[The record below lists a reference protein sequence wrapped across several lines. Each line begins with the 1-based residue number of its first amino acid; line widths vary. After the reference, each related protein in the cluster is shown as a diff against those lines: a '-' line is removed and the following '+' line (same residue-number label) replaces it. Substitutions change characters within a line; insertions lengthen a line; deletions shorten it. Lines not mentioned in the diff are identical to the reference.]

1 VDDYDR
7 SIPEGHGNAMAE
19 SKDINTVVPSIR
31 HVGNAVVATLR
42 GEIDLHNS
50 PTVRAALL
58 KFLDENKPAK
68 LVLNLAAVPYMD
80 SSAIAVL
87 VEALQRMRKTGGKIY
102 LTNLQPRVKGLLE
115 IARLD
120 SIFIVVANEEDALKT

>member
-1 VDDYDR
+1 
-7 SIPEGHGNAMAE
+7 MAE
-19 SKDINTVVPSIR
+19 PNQNPQLVQGLRRQGD
-31 HVGNAVVATLR
+31 AVIASLM

-50 PTVRAALL
+50 PQVRVALL
-58 KFLDENKPAK
+58 ETLNREKPQR
-68 LVLNLAAVPYMD
+68 LILNLGGVPYMD

-87 VEALQRMRKTGGKIY
+87 VESLQKLRKTGGKIY

-120 SIFIVVANEEDALKT
+120 AIFVIAANEEEAMTK

>member
-1 VDDYDR
+1 MPD
-7 SIPEGHGNAMAE
+7 S
-19 SKDINTVVPSIR
+19 SKDMNAVVPTIR
-31 HVGNAVVATLR
+31 HAGDAVVATLR

-50 PTVRAALL
+50 PNVRTALL
-58 KFLDENKPAK
+58 KFLDDNKPKK

-120 SIFIVVANEEDALKT
+120 SIFIVVPTEEDALK